1 MFNVKFVL
9 DDLHRQLTEKAD
21 LIQRDLIEPLDL
33 YHKHY
38 QSTNTELIKQG
49 THFWNNLH
57 QDRTQM
63 LFAKENYHNQLY
75 QMQQMQMQYSEVAL
89 NAFGNGSSPEKRTS
103 RTSANMMNS
112 DDAHIG
118 IQDKKL

>member
-9 DDLHRQLTEKAD
+9 DDLHRQLNEKAD

-75 QMQQMQMQYSEVAL
+75 QMQ
-89 NAFGNGSSPEKRTS
+89 
-103 RTSANMMNS
+103 
-112 DDAHIG
+112 
-118 IQDKKL
+118 